1 MLYGFTTVICTKTL
15 FLTQVKYYKFP
26 LLNSKSKNTIFLL
39 IDEIVTKVSVTNSKF
54 KTTDVILMCLEILL
68 HKHKAV
74 IKVPKIVKQTV
85 SRK

>member
-1 MLYGFTTVICTKTL
+1 MFFFNTSEILQISVA
-15 FLTQVKYYKFP
+15 KFK
-26 LLNSKSKNTIFLL
+26 NQNTIFTG
-39 IDEIVTKVSVTNSKF
+39 EIATKFSVTNSKF

>member
-1 MLYGFTTVICTKTL
+1 MK
-15 FLTQVKYYKFP
+15 
-26 LLNSKSKNTIFLL
+26 LLQKKIQL
-39 IDEIVTKVSVTNSKF
+39 KNSKF

-74 IKVPKIVKQTV
+74 VKVSGIVKQTV

>member
-1 MLYGFTTVICTKTL
+1 MYKNFTLYFYEITFVILLCGSTNIIRTKRY
-15 FLTQVKYYKFP
+15 FSTQVNNYK
-26 LLNSKSKNTIFLL
+26 I
-39 IDEIVTKVSVTNSKF
+39 SVTNSKF

-74 IKVPKIVKQTV
+74 IKVPEVVKQTV